1 MGTSL
6 ASRPGGLSYR
16 DVARIETGKARRQED
31 IETGRQKSRPGG
43 LSYGDIA
50 CIETWRARRFL
61 SAARGVILEPT
72 LEKIMRLI
80 YELIPDHELLLNLSP
95 EELAGPLFECLKSL
109 SETPQGRKKLD
120 HQFVSSDQMVAK
132 YPQQHKADIKD
143 ALLEAWRWL
152 EREVLVVSRPDGGI
166 FISRQGQNLGNAADV
181 KTYRQAKLLPKQL
194 LHPAIATEVWYA
206 FSRGNYGTAVLLAF
220 KEVEVAVRD
229 AGGYSDTD
237 YGVHLMRQAFHA
249 QRGPL
254 TDANQPPAE
263 KDATHQLF
271 AGAIGLYK
279 NPHSHRNV
287 SVAADEAAELI
298 IFASHL
304 LRIIDSRA
312 PLSTTP

>member
-1 MGTSL
+1 MPS
-6 ASRPGGLSYR
+6 
-16 DVARIETGKARRQED
+16 
-31 IETGRQKSRPGG
+31 
-43 LSYGDIA
+43 
-50 CIETWRARRFL
+50 
-61 SAARGVILEPT
+61 
-72 LEKIMRLI
+72 I
-80 YELIPDHELLLNLSP
+80 YELIPDHELLLNLEP
-95 EELAGPLFECLKSL
+95 EELAGVILEYLKSL
-109 SETPQGRKKLD
+109 PAGSPELNRYNFSMPHTVADYPRE
-120 HQFVSSDQMVAK
+120 HQMNISR
-132 YPQQHKADIKD
+132 
-143 ALLEAWRWL
+143 ALMEGWMWL
-152 EREVLVVSRPDGGI
+152 EKEGLIAPSPGSQGEWI
-166 FISRQGQNLGNAADV
+166 FITRRGLRIENARDLDA
-181 KTYRQAKLLPKQL
+181 YRLANLLPKAL
-194 LHPAIATEVWYA
+194 LHPALATEVWYA

>member
-1 MGTSL
+1 MPS
-6 ASRPGGLSYR
+6 
-16 DVARIETGKARRQED
+16 
-31 IETGRQKSRPGG
+31 
-43 LSYGDIA
+43 
-50 CIETWRARRFL
+50 
-61 SAARGVILEPT
+61 
-72 LEKIMRLI
+72 I
-80 YELIPDHELLLNLSP
+80 YELIPDHELLLNLEP
-95 EELAGPLFECLKSL
+95 EELAGVILEYLKSL
-109 SETPQGRKKLD
+109 PGGSPELNRYNFSMPHTVADYPRE
-120 HQFVSSDQMVAK
+120 HQRNISR
-132 YPQQHKADIKD
+132 
-143 ALLEAWRWL
+143 ALMEGWMWL
-152 EREVLVVSRPDGGI
+152 EKEGFIAPEPKEREWI
-166 FISRQGQNLGNAADV
+166 FITRQGLRIENARDLDA
-181 KTYRQAKLLPKQL
+181 YRLANLLPKAL
-194 LHPAIATEVWYA
+194 LHPALATEVWYA

-229 AGGYSDTD
+229 AGGYTDTD

-249 QRGPL
+249 QDGPL

>member
-1 MGTSL
+1 MPS
-6 ASRPGGLSYR
+6 
-16 DVARIETGKARRQED
+16 
-31 IETGRQKSRPGG
+31 
-43 LSYGDIA
+43 
-50 CIETWRARRFL
+50 
-61 SAARGVILEPT
+61 
-72 LEKIMRLI
+72 I
-80 YELIPDHELLLNLSP
+80 YELIPDHELLLNLEP
-95 EELAGPLFECLKSL
+95 EELAGVILEYLKSL
-109 SETPQGRKKLD
+109 PAGSPELNRYNFSLPHTVEGYPPE
-120 HQFVSSDQMVAK
+120 HQDSIR
-132 YPQQHKADIKD
+132 Y
-143 ALLEAWRWL
+143 ALMEGWMWL
-152 EREVLVVSRPDGGI
+152 EKEGLIAPSPGSQGEWI
-166 FISRQGQNLGNAADV
+166 FITRQGLRIGNATALDA
-181 KTYRQAKLLPKQL
+181 YRLANLLPKAL
-194 LHPAIATEVWYA
+194 LHSALATEVWYA

-229 AGGYSDTD
+229 AGGYSETD
-237 YGVHLMRQAFHA
+237 YGVRLMRQAFHA
-249 QRGPL
+249 QDGPL

>member
-1 MGTSL
+1 MPS
-6 ASRPGGLSYR
+6 
-16 DVARIETGKARRQED
+16 
-31 IETGRQKSRPGG
+31 
-43 LSYGDIA
+43 
-50 CIETWRARRFL
+50 
-61 SAARGVILEPT
+61 
-72 LEKIMRLI
+72 I
-80 YELIPDHELLLNLSP
+80 YELIPDHELLLNLEP
-95 EELAGPLFECLKSL
+95 EELAGVILEYLKSL
-109 SETPQGRKKLD
+109 PERSTELNRYNFSLPHTVADYPRE
-120 HQFVSSDQMVAK
+120 HQRNISR
-132 YPQQHKADIKD
+132 
-143 ALLEAWRWL
+143 ALMEGWMWL
-152 EREVLVVSRPDGGI
+152 EKEGFIAPEPREREWI
-166 FISRQGQNLGNAADV
+166 FITRRGLRIGNATALDA
-181 KTYRQAKLLPKQL
+181 YRLANLLPKAL
-194 LHPAIATEVWYA
+194 LHPALATEVWYA

-229 AGGYSDTD
+229 AGGYTDTD

-249 QRGPL
+249 EDGPL
-254 TDANQPPAE
+254 TDASQPPAE